1 MKKILTLIVLIVLIF
16 SYVVV
21 YADNNISI
29 TNIEIDDISDNTLVN
44 KDPTVDGLSFSVDT
58 TFFEVNDFIKYKIE
72 VENSSSD
79 DLVISDDLKFKGNDY
94 ITYDFKMDGESILK
108 ANSKKTLYVTA
119 TYTKE
124 VDDNMFENNVYNN
137 NGVMQLNLANLTN
150 NPKTGHSNIV
160 LSIISLIMI
169 GFGVYMVI
177 KYGKKDTAL
186 IIIMCLSLIPISVFA
201 LEQFKLKINANI
213 VIEKD
218 VPTFNICSYIE
229 HNQCTT
235 YRFKDGMT
243 FNEWLTSKYNYNKF
257 TFTENKTECS
267 LGEKF
272 LKRSTPKAGK
282 NEIDYMVLYDDEI
295 ESMDYYTG
303 IGTLCTL
310 E

>member
-1 MKKILTLIVLIVLIF
+1 MKKILALIVLIVLIF

-29 TNIEIDDISDNTLVN
+29 TNIEIDDISDNTIVN
-44 KDPTVDGLSFSVDT
+44 NDPTVDGLSFSMDT

-79 DLVISDDLKFKGNDY
+79 DLVISDDLKFKSNDY
-94 ITYDFKMDGESILK
+94 ITYEFTMDGESILK
-108 ANSKKTLYVTA
+108 ANSKKTMYVTA

-124 VDDNMFENNVYNN
+124 VDENMFNDNVYNN
-137 NGVMQLNLANLTN
+137 NGAMQLNLANLTQ

-169 GFGVYMVI
+169 GFGIYMVT

-186 IIIMCLSLIPISVFA
+186 IIIICLSLIPISVFA
-201 LEQFKLKINANI
+201 LETLKLKINANI

-218 VPTFNICSYIE
+218 VPTFNICAYGNN
-229 HNQCTT
+229 NQCTK
-235 YRFKDGMT
+235 YRYKDGMT
-243 FNEWLTSKYNYNKF
+243 FREWLTSKYNFNKF
-257 TFTENKTECS
+257 TFKEETDECS
-267 LGEKF
+267 VGEKF
-272 LKRSTPKAGK
+272 LRRSTAKPGATEGIY
-282 NEIDYMVLYDDEI
+282 ELSYDDEI
-295 ESMDYYTG
+295 ESMIYYTG
-303 IGTLCTL
+303 IGELC